1 MHGSHTYTMSIIETI
16 RQALHKQQKTEQDF
30 CEKFGISALE
40 DLPLQS
46 ISEVAAFFQT
56 TEQRLITGNFLHRPF
71 PKNIKLLILDV
82 DGVMTD
88 SGMYYSENGDMLKK
102 FNAKDGMG
110 ILQLTKT
117 GFQVGV
123 ISSGFKGELVKQR
136 ADLLKIQHF
145 YLGREPKLEIL
156 KKWCSDLDI
165 DLKDVAMIGDDVND
179 LAVMRTIGFSACPSD
194 AARRVLQEVDCV
206 LSKKGG
212 EGCIREFIEDVMGV
226 EVGYIS

>member
-1 MHGSHTYTMSIIETI
+1 MLSNLKKFI
-16 RQALHKQQKTEQDF
+16 QDANISDTQI
-30 CEKFGISALE
+30 CDKFQVSSLNELPLVRIHELALE
-40 DLPLQS
+40 LGVSANQ
-46 ISEVAAFFQT
+46 
-56 TEQRLITGNFLHRPF
+56 LIFGGQLRKSYPN
-71 PKNIKLLILDV
+71 NIKLLILDV

-88 SGMYYSENGDMLKK
+88 GGMYCSENGDILKK

-117 GFQVGV
+117 NFQVGI

-145 YLGREPKLEIL
+145 YLGREHKLVIL
-156 KKWCSDLDI
+156 KQWCEKLNISMSE
-165 DLKDVAMIGDDVND
+165 VAMIGDDVND
-179 LAVMRTIGFSACPSD
+179 LEVMQHIGFSACPAD
-194 AARRVLQEVDCV
+194 AAGKILTFVDCV

-226 EVGYIS
+226 EVGYLS